1 MTEYDKKNDG
11 AAFPPF
17 EDMNMILQGKMNVE
31 GRDAKCVVVR
41 RVTQSG
47 MEIME
52 VYEKV
57 GALFKNDNAKEN
69 SPDYSGKIYV
79 SADKKLP
86 WTAPY
91 TDKRL
96 AAWRRMKD
104 GKPYMSFAISD
115 PQDKNDAQPNNN
127 LQGDEI
133 PF

>member
-69 SPDYSGKIYV
+69 SPNYTGKIYDT
-79 SADKKLP
+79 ADKKMP
-86 WTAPY
+86 STAPY

-115 PQDKNDAQPNNN
+115 PQDKNDAPPNNN

>member
-69 SPDYSGKIYV
+69 SPDYTGKIYDT
-79 SADKKLP
+79 ADKKMP

-96 AAWRRMKD
+96 AACRRMKD

>member
-1 MTEYDKKNDG
+1 MAEYDNTNDG
-11 AAFPPF
+11 VAFPPF

-31 GRDAKCVVVR
+31 GRDGKYTVVR

-47 MEIME
+47 MEVME

-57 GALFKNDNAKEN
+57 GVMFKNDNAKDN
-69 SPDYSGKIYV
+69 APDDT
-79 SADKKLP
+79 ADKQMP
-86 WTAPY
+86 WSAPY

-115 PQDKNDAQPNNN
+115 PQNKNEPQANNS
-127 LQGDEI
+127 LPDDEI

>member
-1 MTEYDKKNDG
+1 MAEYDNVNDG
-11 AAFPPF
+11 VAFPPF
-17 EDMNMILQGKMNVE
+17 EDMKMILQGKMNVE
-31 GRDAKCVVVR
+31 GRDGKYNVVR

-47 MEIME
+47 MEVME

-57 GALFKNDNAKEN
+57 GVMFKNDNAKD
-69 SPDYSGKIYV
+69 SAPDYTGKLYDT
-79 SADKKLP
+79 ADKQLP
-86 WTAPY
+86 WTAPH

-104 GKPYMSFAISD
+104 GKPYMSFNISD
-115 PQDKNDAQPNNN
+115 PQNKNDAQPNNS

>member
-69 SPDYSGKIYV
+69 SPNYTGKIYDT
-79 SADKKLP
+79 ADKKMP

-127 LQGDEI
+127 LQEDEI

>member
-1 MTEYDKKNDG
+1 MTEYDKKNYG

-57 GALFKNDNAKEN
+57 GALCKNDNAKEN
-69 SPDYSGKIYV
+69 SPDYTGKIYDT
-79 SADKKLP
+79 ADKKMP

>member
-1 MTEYDKKNDG
+1 LAEYDNTNDG
-11 AAFPPF
+11 VAFPPF

-47 MEIME
+47 MEVME

-57 GALFKNDNAKEN
+57 GVMFKNDNAKE
-69 SPDYSGKIYV
+69 SAPDYTGKLYDT
-79 SADKKLP
+79 ADKQLP

-115 PQDKNDAQPNNN
+115 PQNKSEGQANNS
-127 LQGDEI
+127 LQDDEI

>member
-1 MTEYDKKNDG
+1 LTEYDKKNDG

-69 SPDYSGKIYV
+69 SPNYTGKIYDT
-79 SADKKLP
+79 ADKKMP

-127 LQGDEI
+127 LQEDEI